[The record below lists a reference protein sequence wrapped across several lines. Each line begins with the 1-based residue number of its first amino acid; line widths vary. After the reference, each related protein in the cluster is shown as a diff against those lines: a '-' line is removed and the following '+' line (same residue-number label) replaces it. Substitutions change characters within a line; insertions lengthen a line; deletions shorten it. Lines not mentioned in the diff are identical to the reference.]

1 MDHQGADMN
10 CQRCGEP
17 MERGFVAAGS
27 PATRNPTRFEWCDSK
42 PRFVSVG
49 STPLTSFGYPS
60 HLEAHRC
67 KNCRTLVVEY

>member
-1 MDHQGADMN
+1 
-10 CQRCGEP
+10 
-17 MERGFVAAGS
+17 
-27 PATRNPTRFEWCDSK
+27 
-42 PRFVSVG
+42 VSVG